1 MTAKFKDWLGWVLL
15 VIGLGLAWYGL
26 ASANDYVFQQLAL
39 NPNAHL
45 IYLPAALRIIY
56 PLVFREAGVFGI
68 IIGSYLV
75 IQDRVND
82 GLRLSD
88 GLLEIVSLSV
98 MSSLAPLI
106 GIAIFKMLFTTK
118 PDLADLKTVHFF
130 ALGSLCAASNAL
142 LHNLYY
148 ALSGRPV
155 QPLELASTIFIGDVA
170 GTVIVL
176 SLLSFA
182 LTFFISRRRV

>member
-75 IQDRVND
+75 VQDRVND
-82 GLRLSD
+82 GLRLND
-88 GLLEIVSLSV
+88 GLIEIVSLAV
-98 MSSLAPLI
+98 MSGLAPLI
-106 GIAIFKMLFTTK
+106 GIAVFKMLFTTK

-130 ALGSLCAASNAL
+130 ALGSLCAASNAV

-148 ALSGRPV
+148 TLSGHAV
-155 QPLELASTIFIGDVA
+155 LPLELASTIFIGDVA

>member
-1 MTAKFKDWLGWVLL
+1 MTVKFKDVLRWVLL
-15 VIGLGLAWYGL
+15 VIGLGLTWYGV

-56 PLVFREAGVFGI
+56 PLVFRNAGVLGI
-68 IIGSYLV
+68 ILGSFFV
-75 IQDRVND
+75 VQDRVND
-82 GLRLSD
+82 GLI
-88 GLLEIVSLSV
+88 EITSLAV
-98 MSSLAPLI
+98 MSGLAPLI
-106 GIAIFKMLFTTK
+106 GIAVFKMLFTTK

-130 ALGSLCAASNAL
+130 ALGSLCAVSNAML
-142 LHNLYY
+142 LNLYY
-148 ALSGRPV
+148 ALSDHLL
-155 QPLELASTIFIGDVA
+155 QPLELAITIFIGDVT

-176 SLLSFA
+176 SLLSFV

>member
-1 MTAKFKDWLGWVLL
+1 MTAKFKDVLRWVLL

-26 ASANDYVFQQLAL
+26 ASANDYVFQHLAL

-56 PLVFREAGVFGI
+56 PVVFREAGVLAI
-68 IIGSYLV
+68 IVGSV
-75 IQDRVND
+75 FVVQDRVND
-82 GLRLSD
+82 GLI
-88 GLLEIVSLSV
+88 EIVSLAV
-98 MSSLAPLI
+98 MSGLAPLI
-106 GIAIFKMLFTTK
+106 GIAAFKMLFTTK
-118 PDLADLKTVHFF
+118 PDLADLKTIHFF
-130 ALGSLCAASNAL
+130 ALGSLCAASNAVFL
-142 LHNLYY
+142 NLYY
-148 ALSGRPV
+148 ALSERPA
-155 QPLELASTIFIGDVA
+155 QPLDLAITIFIGDVA

>member
-1 MTAKFKDWLGWVLL
+1 MTAKFKDGLGWVLL

-68 IIGSYLV
+68 IIGSYFV
-75 IQDRVND
+75 VQGRVND
-82 GLRLSD
+82 GLID
-88 GLLEIVSLSV
+88 IVSLAI
-98 MSSLAPLI
+98 MSGVAPLI
-106 GIAIFKMLFTTK
+106 GIGLFKMLFTTK
-118 PDLADLKTVHFF
+118 PALADLKMVHFF
-130 ALGSLCAASNAL
+130 ALGSLCAASNAVL
-142 LHNLYY
+142 LNLYF
-148 ALSGRPV
+148 AMTGRLM
-155 QPLELASTIFIGDVA
+155 QPFDHAMTIFIGDVG
-170 GTVIVL
+170 GTVIAL
-176 SLLSFA
+176 SILSFV

>member
-1 MTAKFKDWLGWVLL
+1 MTAKFKDVLGWVLL

-26 ASANDYVFQQLAL
+26 ASANDYVFQTLAL

-56 PLVFREAGVFGI
+56 PLVFREAGVFAI
-68 IIGSYLV
+68 IIGSYFV
-75 IQDRVND
+75 VQDRVND

-98 MSSLAPLI
+98 MSGLAPLI

-130 ALGSLCAASNAL
+130 ALGSLCAASNAV

-148 ALSGRPV
+148 TLSGHAV
-155 QPLELASTIFIGDVA
+155 LPLKLASTIFIGDVA

-176 SLLSFA
+176 SMLSFA

>member
-1 MTAKFKDWLGWVLL
+1 MTAKFKDVLGRVLL

-56 PLVFREAGVFGI
+56 PLVFREAGVLAI
-68 IIGSYLV
+68 IIGSYFV
-75 IQDRVND
+75 VQDRVND
-82 GLRLSD
+82 GLRLND
-88 GLLEIVSLSV
+88 GSVDIVSLAV
-98 MSSLAPLI
+98 MSGLAPLI
-106 GIAIFKMLFTTK
+106 GIGVFKMLSTTK

-130 ALGSLCAASNAL
+130 ALGSLCAASNAV

-148 ALSGRPV
+148 ALSGLPV

-182 LTFFISRRRV
+182 LTFFISRRRA

>member
-1 MTAKFKDWLGWVLL
+1 MTAKFKDGLGWVLL
-15 VIGLGLAWYGL
+15 VIGLALAWYGL
-26 ASANDYVFQQLAL
+26 ASANDFVFQQLAL

-56 PLVFREAGVFGI
+56 PLVFREAGVLAI
-68 IIGSYLV
+68 IIGSV
-75 IQDRVND
+75 FVVQDRVND
-82 GLRLSD
+82 GLID
-88 GLLEIVSLSV
+88 IVSLAV
-98 MSSLAPLI
+98 MSGLAPLI
-106 GIAIFKMLFTTK
+106 GIGVFKMLFTTK

-142 LHNLYY
+142 LLNVYFT
-148 ALSGRPV
+148 LSDNPL
-155 QPLELASTIFIGDVA
+155 QPLELVSTIFIGDVA

-176 SLLSFA
+176 SLLSFV

>member
-26 ASANDYVFQQLAL
+26 ASANDYVFQHLAL

-45 IYLPAALRIIY
+45 MYLPAALRIIY

-75 IQDRVND
+75 VQDRVND
-82 GLRLSD
+82 GLRLND
-88 GLLEIVSLSV
+88 GLIEIVSLAV
-98 MSSLAPLI
+98 MSGLAPLI
-106 GIAIFKMLFTTK
+106 GIGVFKMLSKTK
-118 PDLADLKTVHFF
+118 PDLADLKTTHFF

-148 ALSGRPV
+148 TLSGRPM

-176 SLLSFA
+176 SLLSFV

>member
-1 MTAKFKDWLGWVLL
+1 MTAKFKDVLGWVLL

-56 PLVFREAGVFGI
+56 PLVFREAGVLAI
-68 IIGSYLV
+68 IIGSYFV
-75 IQDRVND
+75 VQDRVND
-82 GLRLSD
+82 GLRLND
-88 GLLEIVSLSV
+88 GSVDIVSLAV
-98 MSSLAPLI
+98 MSGLAPLI
-106 GIAIFKMLFTTK
+106 GIGVFKMLSTTK

-130 ALGSLCAASNAL
+130 ALGSLCAASNAV

-148 ALSGRPV
+148 ALSGLPV

-182 LTFFISRRRV
+182 LTFFISRRRA

>member
-26 ASANDYVFQQLAL
+26 ASANDYVFQHLAL

-88 GLLEIVSLSV
+88 GLLEIVSVSV
-98 MSSLAPLI
+98 MSGLAPLI

-130 ALGSLCAASNAL
+130 ALGSLCAESNAL

-148 ALSGRPV
+148 TLSGHAV
-155 QPLELASTIFIGDVA
+155 LPLELASTIFIGDVA

>member
-1 MTAKFKDWLGWVLL
+1 
-15 VIGLGLAWYGL
+15 
-26 ASANDYVFQQLAL
+26 
-39 NPNAHL
+39 
-45 IYLPAALRIIY
+45 
-56 PLVFREAGVFGI
+56 
-68 IIGSYLV
+68 
-75 IQDRVND
+75 
-82 GLRLSD
+82 
-88 GLLEIVSLSV
+88 
-98 MSSLAPLI
+98 MSGLAPLI
-106 GIAIFKMLFTTK
+106 GIGVFKMLFTTK

-176 SLLSFA
+176 SILSFV

>member
-1 MTAKFKDWLGWVLL
+1 
-15 VIGLGLAWYGL
+15 
-26 ASANDYVFQQLAL
+26 
-39 NPNAHL
+39 
-45 IYLPAALRIIY
+45 
-56 PLVFREAGVFGI
+56 
-68 IIGSYLV
+68 
-75 IQDRVND
+75 
-82 GLRLSD
+82 
-88 GLLEIVSLSV
+88 
-98 MSSLAPLI
+98 MSGLAPLI
-106 GIAIFKMLFTTK
+106 GIAVFKMLFTTK

-148 ALSGRPV
+148 ALSGCPM

-176 SLLSFA
+176 SLLSFV

>member
-1 MTAKFKDWLGWVLL
+1 MKAQLKDALGWGLL
-15 VIGLGLAWYGL
+15 VVGLSLAWYGL
-26 ASANDYVFQQLAL
+26 ASTNDYVFQHLAL

-75 IQDRVND
+75 VQDRVND
-82 GLRLSD
+82 GIMD
-88 GLLEIVSLSV
+88 IVSLAI
-98 MSSLAPLI
+98 MSGVAPLI
-106 GIAIFKMLFTTK
+106 GIGLFKMLFTTK
-118 PDLADLKTVHFF
+118 PGLAELETVHFF
-130 ALGSLCAASNAL
+130 ALGALCAASNAVL
-142 LHNLYY
+142 LNLYF
-148 ALSGRPV
+148 AISGRLM
-155 QPLELASTIFIGDVA
+155 QPLDHAMTIFIGDVA

-176 SLLSFA
+176 SILSFA

>member
-68 IIGSYLV
+68 IMGSYFV
-75 IQDRVND
+75 VQDRVND
-82 GLRLSD
+82 GLRLND
-88 GLLEIVSLSV
+88 GLIDIVSLSV
-98 MSSLAPLI
+98 MSGLAPLI
-106 GIAIFKMLFTTK
+106 GIAVFKMLFTTK
-118 PDLADLKTVHFF
+118 PDLADLKTIHFF

-148 ALSGRPV
+148 ALSGSPM
-155 QPLELASTIFIGDVA
+155 QPLKLASTIFIGDVA

-176 SLLSFA
+176 SLISFA

>member
-75 IQDRVND
+75 VQDRVND
-82 GLRLSD
+82 GIMD
-88 GLLEIVSLSV
+88 IVSLAI
-98 MSSLAPLI
+98 MSGVAPLI
-106 GIAIFKMLFTTK
+106 GIGLFKMLFTTK
-118 PDLADLKTVHFF
+118 PGLAELETVHFF
-130 ALGSLCAASNAL
+130 ASGALCAASNAVL
-142 LHNLYY
+142 LNLYF
-148 ALSGRPV
+148 AISGRLM
-155 QPLELASTIFIGDVA
+155 QPLDHAMTIFIGDVA

-176 SLLSFA
+176 SILSFA

>member
-1 MTAKFKDWLGWVLL
+1 MTAKFKNVLGWVLL

-26 ASANDYVFQQLAL
+26 ASANDYVFQHLAL

-68 IIGSYLV
+68 IIGSYFV
-75 IQDRVND
+75 VQDRVND
-82 GLRLSD
+82 GLID
-88 GLLEIVSLSV
+88 IVSLSV
-98 MSSLAPLI
+98 MSGLAPLI
-106 GIAIFKMLFTTK
+106 GIAVFKMLFTTK

-130 ALGSLCAASNAL
+130 ALGSLCASSNAL

-148 ALSGRPV
+148 TLSGHAV
-155 QPLELASTIFIGDVA
+155 LPLELASTIFIGDVA

>member
-26 ASANDYVFQQLAL
+26 ASANDYVFQHLAL

-56 PLVFREAGVFGI
+56 PLVFREAGVLGI
-68 IIGSYLV
+68 IMGSYFV
-75 IQDRVND
+75 VQDRANH
-82 GLRLSD
+82 
-88 GLLEIVSLSV
+88 GLLDIFSLSV
-98 MSSLAPLI
+98 ISGLAPLI

-118 PDLADLKTVHFF
+118 PDLADLKTTHFF
-130 ALGSLCAASNAL
+130 ALGSLCEASNAL

-148 ALSGRPV
+148 TLSGHAV
-155 QPLELASTIFIGDVA
+155 LPLELASTIFIGDVA
-170 GTVIVL
+170 GTIIVL
-176 SLLSFA
+176 SILSFV

>member
-1 MTAKFKDWLGWVLL
+1 MTAKFKDRLRWVLL

-45 IYLPAALRIIY
+45 IYLPAALRIIF

-68 IIGSYLV
+68 IIGSYFV
-75 IQDRVND
+75 VQDRV
-82 GLRLSD
+82 SD
-88 GLLEIVSLSV
+88 GLIDIVPLAV
-98 MSSLAPLI
+98 MSGLAPLI
-106 GIAIFKMLFTTK
+106 GIAVFKMLFTTK
-118 PDLADLKTVHFF
+118 PDLADLKTFHFF

-142 LHNLYY
+142 LLNVYFT
-148 ALSGRPV
+148 LSDNPL
-155 QPLELASTIFIGDVA
+155 QPLDLLITIFIGDVA

-176 SLLSFA
+176 FLLSFA
-182 LTFFISRRRV
+182 LTFFISRHRV

>member
-1 MTAKFKDWLGWVLL
+1 MKAQLKDASGWVLL
-15 VIGLGLAWYGL
+15 VVGLSLAWYGL

-68 IIGSYLV
+68 IIGSYFV
-75 IQDRVND
+75 VQDRVND

-98 MSSLAPLI
+98 MSGLAPLI
-106 GIAIFKMLFTTK
+106 GIAIFKMLIRTK

-148 ALSGRPV
+148 TLSGHAL
-155 QPLELASTIFIGDVA
+155 QPLELVSTIFIGDVA

-176 SLLSFA
+176 SLLSFV

>member
-1 MTAKFKDWLGWVLL
+1 MTAKFKNVLGWVLL

-130 ALGSLCAASNAL
+130 ALGSLCASSNAL

-148 ALSGRPV
+148 TLSGHAV
-155 QPLELASTIFIGDVA
+155 LPLELASTIFIGDIA

-176 SLLSFA
+176 SLLSFV